1 MGGCGSRPEGSGR
14 RGGGLG
20 LSKKNRKRIRVIKRR
35 FLLRKLDKVG
45 DSRTPDGSSAN
56 PTFQVCAEEVWFD
69 PVMVFE
75 SDLDDDFYSIQE
87 DVFSPTSSARASIS
101 SISSPRACTHKNY
114 NAFVPCIPPSDQQL
128 KAKELI
134 VENSEEYVVGEVS
147 KNGGTLF
154 LASKDADSVLKSD
167 DPQNEVKKP
176 VFLDEISIVRVDESG
191 KENETGV
198 LDNCGLLP
206 NNCLPCL
213 ASAVSSVD
221 KRRSLSPSHPI
232 TRRKPSLKLSFKRRE
247 GHATPPLF
255 SPKALLQRPL
265 AGSQIPFCP
274 TGKKMSDSWSTLEP
288 STFKVRGPN
297 YLRDK
302 KKDFAP
308 NYAAF
313 YPFGFDVFL
322 SPRKINHIA
331 RFVELPA
338 VNSSGILPPIL
349 VVNLQ
354 IPLYPASIF
363 QSENDG
369 EGMSFVLYF
378 KLSESFSKELPLHF
392 QENIRRLIDD
402 EVERVRGF
410 AVDTIAPF
418 RERLKILGRLV
429 NMEDLH
435 LSAAERK
442 LMNAYNEKPVLSR
455 PQHEF
460 YLGENYFEI
469 DLDMHRFSYISR
481 KGFEA
486 FQDRLKHCI
495 LDFGL
500 TIQGNKAEDLP
511 ENILCCMRL
520 NEIDYANHNQLGC

>member
-87 DVFSPTSSARASIS
+87 DVFSPTSPARASIS

-128 KAKELI
+128 KAKEPI

-176 VFLDEISIVRVDESG
+176 VFLDEISIVCVDESG

-232 TRRKPSLKLSFKRRE
+232 ARRKPSLKLSFKRRE

-274 TGKKMSDSWSTLEP
+274 PGKKMSDSWSTLEP
-288 STFKVRGPN
+288 STFK
-297 YLRDK
+297 
-302 KKDFAP
+302 
-308 NYAAF
+308 
-313 YPFGFDVFL
+313 
-322 SPRKINHIA
+322 
-331 RFVELPA
+331 
-338 VNSSGILPPIL
+338 
-349 VVNLQ
+349 